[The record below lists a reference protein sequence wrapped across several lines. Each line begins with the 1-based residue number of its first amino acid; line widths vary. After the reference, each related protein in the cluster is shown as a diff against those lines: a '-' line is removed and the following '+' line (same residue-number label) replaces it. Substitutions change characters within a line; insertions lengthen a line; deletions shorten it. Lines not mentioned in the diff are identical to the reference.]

1 MSPSRRQRRGGPP
14 GTHPWTPGPAG
25 GAPAALGLALSLPSG
40 ETLLASTVEWRPA
53 RRVIA
58 SEYANEN
65 LFDRLTTDVPAEALR
80 EIADL
85 TNPAAL
91 HERQALSLVAPEDRI
106 SGMGSALIL
115 SAFVFPAMPS
125 RFGDGSQGT
134 FYAARDD
141 ATAIAETRHHR
152 ERILRE
158 CGAGP
163 LDLDLTLLHVDVA
176 ASLVDVRRG
185 RPSPDGIYAPG
196 DYAAGQRFGA
206 AVRSLGGHGIV
217 FDSVRRRG
225 GECVAVFRPP
235 ALSRCRPARTLVY
248 RWDGSHIAIP
258 AA

>member
-1 MSPSRRQRRGGPP
+1 MSARRRRRGPP
-14 GTHPWTPGPAG
+14 GTYPWTPGPSG
-25 GAPAALGLALSLPSG
+25 GALATLGLTLSLPSG

-58 SEYANEN
+58 SEYASEN
-65 LFDRLTTDVPAEALR
+65 LFDRLALDVPSDALR

-91 HERQALSLVAPEDRI
+91 HARQALSLVAPEDRI
-106 SGMGSALIL
+106 AGEGSALIM

-125 RFGDGSQGT
+125 RFGDGTQGT

-141 ATAIAETRHHR
+141 ATAVAETRHHR
-152 ERILRE
+152 ERVLRE

-163 LDLDLTLLHVDVA
+163 LELDLVMLHVDVA
-176 ASLVDVRRG
+176 GELVDVRRG
-185 RPSPDGIYAPG
+185 RPSPDGIYDPA
-196 DYAAGQRFGA
+196 DYSAGQRFGA
-206 AVRSLGGHGIV
+206 GVRSLGGDGIV

-235 ALSRCRPARTLVY
+235 ALSRCRPVRTLVY
-248 RWDGSHIAIP
+248 RWDGGRIADVRS
-258 AA
+258 A